1 MSELQSNDKMSL
13 RFKTIHGIGHMDN
26 LDSVLIGK
34 ILTIELAN
42 NKSITGKLKALGMYD
57 LVLTESRTG
66 QDILVM
72 KSPILTIQ
80 EDFSTSSAN
89 NGARR

>member
-1 MSELQSNDKMSL
+1 MSELQTNDKMSL
-13 RFKTIHGIGHMDN
+13 RFKTIHGMGHMDN

-42 NKSITGKLKALGMYD
+42 NKSITGKLKALGIYD
-57 LVLTESRTG
+57 LVLTDSKTG

-72 KSPILTIQ
+72 KSAIMTVQGDLA
-80 EDFSTSSAN
+80 SK
-89 NGARR
+89 R

>member
-1 MSELQSNDKMSL
+1 MSELQTNDKMSL
-13 RFKTIHGIGHMDN
+13 RYKTIHGMGHMDN

-42 NKSITGKLKALGMYD
+42 NKSITGKLKALGIYD
-57 LVLTESRTG
+57 LVLTDSKTG

-72 KSPILTIQ
+72 KSAIMTVQGDLA
-80 EDFSTSSAN
+80 SK
-89 NGARR
+89 R